1 MFTLNPFTGSID
13 AVAEPEA
20 IKLISKLEIAERG
33 ILNNFSPLPLKNEP
47 DARKILPLNVEPLA
61 TDFTTNPSA
70 SVTDAVTLPLAIK
83 LEISASGDKAVL
95 GILNNLSPLPL
106 NEEPEDSSMPPLTN
120 NEPVN

>member
-13 AVAEPEA
+13 AVAEPEE

-33 ILNNFSPLPLKNEP
+33 MLNNFSPLPLKNEP
-47 DARKILPLNVEPLA
+47 DAKKILPLNIEPLA
-61 TDFTTNPSA
+61 IDFTTNPSA

-83 LEISASGDKAVL
+83 FEINASGASAVL

-106 NEEPEDSSMPPLTN
+106 NDEPEVSDILPLTIK
-120 NEPVN
+120 EPVN